1 MAKLFA
7 DRSTLIDTH
16 DNMDIL
22 ITKFK
27 KKLEISINWCKL
39 NKLDINW
46 TKTDFMFATSK
57 RIKAPK
63 SAFFYRFFL

>member
-46 TKTDFMFATSK
+46 TKTDLFDLFDIL
-57 RIKAPK
+57 IKT
-63 SAFFYRFFL
+63 